1 MAFEY
6 GSSDLDIKNPFRFEG
21 VLTIGRGLITAF
33 LGGLIIFAMRDG
45 VDPATL
51 AASDEARTL
60 GWIKLS
66 GGAFLLT
73 AGLISLGAGL
83 FKALRF
89 YVGRG
94 VPADLTQTL
103 GPVSLAKMLRDR
115 TNLMFFEPVGLLAR
129 VVHGL
134 FPRLL
139 FMPVPIRA
147 ASIHIAAA
155 FFYTLLVLFIL
166 ALAIFSGSAGLTP
179 IDDWASGW
187 LAALAAIAVLG
198 IWARAYPGA
207 RWLRASSLPTVS
219 VKKTVALIIAA
230 ILAPVLLMSLP
241 ADARTVAPPF
251 SGGLWLTGLVLGG
264 MAVTGAAFFLLSQR
278 MQIARDRT
286 EVSEFRQHWVESLHP
301 MDIFRA
307 FDMTMADHRYLEIPN
322 REYFGNEAKLNMQGS
337 TDKGDFRGQSLIE
350 IQPVP
355 VETQFPPLFRPGRAI
370 LTIVAQTAMLIAA
383 IWFYIVVSGLQTAQV
398 AGWGTA
404 LAAPLALWLFGGLGA
419 RVANLYWA
427 EIFFSSHMLH
437 FFAEGTYTESKVS
450 TGMAITDSTR
460 SENVLVR
467 SSLTPWMFLS
477 QVHSTTFAVSG
488 AYNLEQNRYVVE
500 LTKNDAFLDKIT
512 SDLRRYLDSRQVIAD
527 IKSDGDLKST
537 SAIHGLNTAARGNAQ
552 ASIPLREEDR
562 NPRHALDVDV
572 GGTPDADAKNRE

>member
-6 GSSDLDIKNPFRFEG
+6 GSSSLDIKNPFRFEG
-21 VLTIGRGLITAF
+21 SLAIGRGLITAF
-33 LGGLIIFAMRDG
+33 LGGLIIFTMRNG
-45 VDPATL
+45 IDPATV
-51 AASDEARTL
+51 AADETARTI

-73 AGLISLGAGL
+73 AGLIALGAGL
-83 FKALRF
+83 FQALRF

-94 VPADLTQTL
+94 VPADLTQTV

-115 TNLMFFEPVGLLAR
+115 TNLMFLEPVGLLAR

-139 FMPVPIRA
+139 FMPLPIRA
-147 ASIHIAAA
+147 ASVHIAAA
-155 FFYTLLVLFIL
+155 FFYTALVLFIL
-166 ALAIFSGSAGLTP
+166 VLAIFSGSTGLTP

-187 LAALAAIAVLG
+187 LTALAAIAILA
-198 IWARAYPGA
+198 IWARAYPGG
-207 RWLRASSLPTVS
+207 RWLRATALPTIS
-219 VKKTVALIIAA
+219 VKKTTALIILA

-241 ADARTVAPPF
+241 DEARTLTPPF
-251 SGGLWLTGLVLGG
+251 PAGAWLFGLILGA
-264 MAVTGAAFFLLSQR
+264 MAITGAGFFLLHLR

-322 REYFGNEAKLNMQGS
+322 REYFGAEAKLNMQGS
-337 TDKGDFRGQSLIE
+337 ADKGDFKGQSLVE

-355 VETQFPPLFRPGRAI
+355 VKAEFPPLFRPARIGV
-370 LTIVAQTAMLIAA
+370 TIAAQGAMLIAA
-383 IWFYIVVSGLQTAQV
+383 IWFFIVVNGLDPDGLS
-398 AGWGTA
+398 GWGNA
-404 LAAPLALWLFGGLGA
+404 VAAPLALWLFGGLGA
-419 RVANLYWA
+419 RLANLYWA

-467 SSLTPWMFLS
+467 SSLTPWIFLS

-488 AYNLEQNRYVVE
+488 AHNLEQNRYVVE
-500 LTKNDAFLDKIT
+500 LTKNDAFLGEIT
-512 SDLRRYLDSRQVIAD
+512 RDLRRYIDSRQVIAD
-527 IKSDGDLKST
+527 IKSDGDLKSA
-537 SAIHGLNTAARGNAQ
+537 SAIHGLNAAARGSQQTA
-552 ASIPLREEDR
+552 IPLRDEDR
-562 NPRHALDVDV
+562 HPRKALDVDL
-572 GGTPDADAKNRE
+572 GGTPDSDVNNRD